1 MIDARAICWRRSAPR
16 CSAARCC
23 RSLVL
28 KFKRGRRQK
37 KFGAQFP
44 DALDIIVR
52 SLRAGHPVPI
62 AITMV
67 AREMADP
74 IGSEF
79 GIVADEI
86 TYGADLET
94 GMRNLYFRIGQDDLP
109 LFVTA
114 VAIQSSTGG
123 NLGEI
128 LENLSAVIRE
138 RFKMRRKI
146 RALASE
152 GRASAMILSSLPI
165 LMFLVIQVITPE
177 FYASVWHEDLTK
189 ICLAAAGGWMAD
201 RQLHHVPHGQLQ
213 DLSDGHARTAA
224 ERRQQHPGR
233 RCWCS
238 SPPATLAFCVM
249 AVMRVQGS
257 VKRRAANIGRIGDIG
272 RLGGNRSLRHSSMK
286 AAQRVIEYTT
296 KHYPSGNTEETK
308 VLRRRMIQAGI
319 YDPRAVAY
327 FFLGRTVLAVGLAAL
342 RVLLRAGG
350 AGRPGVLAADRRSA
364 ASSAISGRASTSTS
378 ASRRARP
385 STSPAF
391 RISWICWWC
400 APTPASAWRRRS
412 TASAASSANPIR
424 RSPPTST

>member
-1 MIDARAICWRRSAPR
+1 MPFEIDSIYLIYLFVALAAGLFVEGVYLLFFNTRSYRKNVNRRLRLLDNQPDRESVLIQLRRERGLSTVGNYRLPLIALNRLILQSGLRLGIGKFAIYLGVIALFAFGLTMATREDLLEAFG
-16 CSAARCC
+16 AALFCC
-23 RSLVL
+23 TLLPLMVL
-28 KFKRGRRQK
+28 KIMRSRRQK

-62 AITMV
+62 AIAMV

-74 IGSEF
+74 VGSEF

-128 LENLSAVIRE
+128 LENLSAVIRQ

-146 RALASE
+146 KALASE

-189 ICLAAAGGWMAD
+189 IGLAAAGGWMA
-201 RQLHHVPHGQLQ
+201 
-213 DLSDGHARTAA
+213 
-224 ERRQQHPGR
+224 
-233 RCWCS
+233 
-238 SPPATLAFCVM
+238 
-249 AVMRVQGS
+249 
-257 VKRRAANIGRIGDIG
+257 IGNFI
-272 RLGGNRSLRHSSMK
+272 MF
-286 AAQRVIEYTT
+286 
-296 KHYPSGNTEETK
+296 
-308 VLRRRMIQAGI
+308 RM
-319 YDPRAVAY
+319 VN
-327 FFLGRTVLAVGLAAL
+327 
-342 RVLLRAGG
+342 
-350 AGRPGVLAADRRSA
+350 
-364 ASSAISGRASTSTS
+364 
-378 ASRRARP
+378 
-385 STSPAF
+385 F
-391 RISWICWWC
+391 RI
-400 APTPASAWRRRS
+400 
-412 TASAASSANPIR
+412 
-424 RSPPTST
+424 